1 MSYRDLRSCSGSQA
15 SPAPR
20 LFAAA
25 TAYAQHLWLRDQ
37 PARAILAL
45 CRALYLDPVQL
56 GPGHD
61 QPYPAFAWFL
71 RQPRTNGFLGNPR
84 ASFARQATRIP
95 ASQLLKRHRAWALWH
110 ITVQFRPDLPPDPA
124 TPEQP
129 LGMQTLRARLN
140 AAGLPGEGDQ
150 FLLALEAG

>member
-1 MSYRDLRSCSGSQA
+1 MSYRDLRPCPGSHA
-15 SPAPR
+15 SPAPG

-25 TAYAQHLWLRDQ
+25 CAYSQYLWLRDQ

-45 CRALYLDPVQL
+45 CRGLYLDPLQL

-61 QPYPAFAWFL
+61 QPYPAYAWFL

-95 ASQLLKRHRAWALWH
+95 ASQVLKRHRAWALWH
-110 ITVQFRPDLPPDPA
+110 ITVEFRADLPPDPA
-124 TPEQP
+124 IPEQP
-129 LGMQTLRARLN
+129 LGRNKLHARLN
-140 AAGLPGEGDQ
+140 AMGLPGEGDQ